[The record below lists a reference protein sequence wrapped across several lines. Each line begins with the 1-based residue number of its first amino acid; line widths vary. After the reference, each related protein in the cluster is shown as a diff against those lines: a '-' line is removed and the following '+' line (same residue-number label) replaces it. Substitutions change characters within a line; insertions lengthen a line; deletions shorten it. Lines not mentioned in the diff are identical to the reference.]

1 MSTEKLRDLVENED
15 ARRRAFPVAEE
26 TIYLGHAGVCALPS
40 AATGAMREFLDR
52 SERGV
57 QELPWAYDICEKA
70 REDGAALLGAKAE
83 EIALLGPTS
92 VGLSLV
98 AAGLPWEPG
107 DEVVY
112 YADDYPSN
120 VYPWSQLAG
129 RGVTAVPLAPPSPGV
144 IVWDL
149 IEALLTK
156 KTKLV
161 ALASCHFL
169 SGYRIDIDTIGRE
182 LHARNILF
190 CVDGIQ
196 TVGAFPTPVEHVDFL
211 SADSHKWMLGPAAA
225 GIFYVDKSKQDLL
238 KPILLGASN
247 VHSPDFIAQ
256 DDIGFIET
264 AKRYEP
270 GILNLPGIIGMQGSM
285 QLLLDLGIDAV
296 AARLLELRRAFL
308 EGLRPLGYRLYLDDR
323 DQGPEATSAN
333 RSAIIALSHPGRDIR
348 PVYGALGDAGVV
360 TSFRRNRAG
369 EMFIRLSPHFYN
381 TFDEVDRVVELMK

>member
-1 MSTEKLRDLVENED
+1 MGTEKLRALVEDED
-15 ARRRAFPVAEE
+15 TRRRAFPVVEE
-26 TIYLGHAGVCALPS
+26 AIYLGHAGVCALPR
-40 AATGAMREFLDR
+40 AASDAMREFLDR
-52 SERGV
+52 SERGI
-57 QELPWAYDICEKA
+57 QELPWAYDLCEKA
-70 REDGAALLGAKAE
+70 REGGAALLGAQAG

-129 RGVTAVPLAPPSPGV
+129 RGVTAVPLKPPLPGV
-144 IVWDL
+144 ITWDL
-149 IEALLTK
+149 IEALLTA

-169 SGYRIDIDTIGRE
+169 SGYRIDIDAIGRE
-182 LHARNILF
+182 LHTRNILF
-190 CVDGIQ
+190 CVDAIQ

-238 KPILLGASN
+238 TPSLLGASN

-256 DDIGFIET
+256 EDIDFIES

-285 QLLLDLGIDAV
+285 RLLLDAGIDAI
-296 AARLLELRRAFL
+296 AARLLELRRALL
-308 EGLRPLGYRLYLDDR
+308 EGLRPLGYRLYLEDWDR
-323 DQGPEATSAN
+323 GPEASSAN
-333 RSAIIALSHPGRDIR
+333 RSAIVTLSHPGRDLR
-348 PVYGALGDAGVV
+348 PIYGALGDAGVV